1 MMRAVATP
9 RTEVTIGRGTV
20 ALRQDELDRLLK
32 ALATLATQAAGDI
45 ADEIAALR
53 VAGVRIQLLPTQDEL
68 AALRAAIAA
77 SVPKGQNA
85 PSSLQR
91 LKELCAS

>member
-1 MMRAVATP
+1 MRAVATP
-9 RTEVTIGRGTV
+9 RTEITIGRGTV
-20 ALRQDELDRLLK
+20 ALRQDELDRVLK
-32 ALATLATQAAGDI
+32 ALATLATKAAGDI

-53 VAGVRIQLLPTQDEL
+53 VAGVRIHLMPTEAEL
-68 AALRAAIAA
+68 EALKAAIAA

-91 LKELCAS
+91 LKELCAG

>member
-1 MMRAVATP
+1 VRAVATP

-32 ALATLATQAAGDI
+32 ALATIATAAAGDI

-53 VAGVRIQLLPTQDEL
+53 VAGVRIHLMPTEAEL
-68 AALRAAIAA
+68 EALRAAIAA

>member
-1 MMRAVATP
+1 MRAVAAP

-32 ALATLATQAAGDI
+32 ALQSLTTQAAIDI

-53 VAGVRIQLLPTQDEL
+53 VAGVRIHLMPTVDEL
-68 AALRAAIAA
+68 EAIRAAIAA
-77 SVPKGQNA
+77 SIPKGQNA
-85 PSSLQR
+85 ASSMQR
-91 LKELCAS
+91 LKELCA

>member
-1 MMRAVATP
+1 MRAVATP
-9 RTEVTIGRGTV
+9 RTEITIGRGTV

-32 ALATLATQAAGDI
+32 ALATLATKAAGDI

-53 VAGVRIQLLPTQDEL
+53 VAGVRIHLMPTEAEL
-68 AALRAAIAA
+68 QALKAAIAA

-91 LKELCAS
+91 LKELCTS

>member
-1 MMRAVATP
+1 MRAVATP
-9 RTEVTIGRGTV
+9 RTEITIGRGTV

-32 ALATLATQAAGDI
+32 ALATLATKAAGDI

-53 VAGVRIQLLPTQDEL
+53 VAGVRIHLMPTEAEL
-68 AALRAAIAA
+68 EALKAAIAA